1 MYNNIRTI
9 EAAAY
14 PEYMQY
20 LQEVHTMEDMQE
32 YCESKKVLVLEGE
45 GWYCICGKT
54 EVVDLAAISK
64 LTIQD
69 MLHIGTELKK
79 WFGTKKVT
87 LDARK
92 STSYR
97 LIKFFSRGGKV
108 SILSEEEWTWGEDI
122 MVEMTIK
129 FN

>member
-14 PEYMQY
+14 PTHMQY
-20 LQEVHTMEDMQE
+20 LQEVHTLEDMQE
-32 YCESKKVLVLEGE
+32 YCESSKVLVLEGE
-45 GWYCICGKT
+45 GWYCICSKN

-64 LTIQD
+64 LAIQD

>member
-14 PEYMQY
+14 PTHMQY
-20 LQEVHTMEDMQE
+20 LQEVHTLEDMKE
-32 YCESKKVLVLEGE
+32 YCESSKVLVIEGE

-54 EVVDLAAISK
+54 EVVDLAATSR
-64 LTIQD
+64 LSVQA
-69 MLHIGTELKK
+69 MLYIVTELKK
-79 WFGTKKVT
+79 WFGSKKVT

-108 SILSEEEWTWGEDI
+108 SILSEEEWSWDGET
-122 MVEMTIK
+122 MVEMTIV

>member
-1 MYNNIRTI
+1 MYTNIRNI

-20 LQEVHTMEDMQE
+20 LQEVHTLEDMQE
-32 YCESKKVLVLEGE
+32 YCESKKILVLEGE
-45 GWYCICGKT
+45 GWYCICGKD

-64 LTIQD
+64 LSIQE
-69 MLHIGTELKK
+69 MLRIGTELKK
-79 WFGTKKVT
+79 WFGTKKIT

>member
-1 MYNNIRTI
+1 M
-9 EAAAY
+9 
-14 PEYMQY
+14 
-20 LQEVHTMEDMQE
+20 
-32 YCESKKVLVLEGE
+32 
-45 GWYCICGKT
+45 
-54 EVVDLAAISK
+54 AAISK
-64 LTIQD
+64 LSIQE
-69 MLHIGTELKK
+69 MLYIGTELKK

-108 SILSEEEWTWGEDI
+108 SILSEEEWVWGDDV

>member
-1 MYNNIRTI
+1 MYSKIRNI
-9 EAAAY
+9 EAAVY
-14 PEYMQY
+14 PSHMQY
-20 LQEVHTMEDMQE
+20 LDSVYTLEDMQE

-69 MLHIGTELKK
+69 MLHISAELKK